1 MSRSEPRICSFSATL
16 GVHVQ
21 TALPS
26 GWWESR
32 RNVYYRFPQRL
43 EAMRNSAA
51 LAARK
56 SNFGSFDFDLTPD
69 RRIDALK
76 RNMKG
81 DALERFR
88 HLLSGKRESARL
100 SPQDDSPESAKPQNR
115 FRSPD

>member
-16 GVHVQ
+16 GSIGVAPKLPAGSWLSRQSHDVHVQ

-26 GWWESR
+26 RWWESR

-56 SNFGSFDFDLTPD
+56 SNNSASNPGP
-69 RRIDALK
+69 IQ
-76 RNMKG
+76 
-81 DALERFR
+81 FR
-88 HLLSGKRESARL
+88 
-100 SPQDDSPESAKPQNR
+100 
-115 FRSPD
+115 